1 MNNNDIIK
9 FKISIIGNSGVGKTC
24 IIKKFLNSDKFDLR
38 KEIPSP
44 TIGFN
49 PYVHYTTLDG
59 QKLVIEFVDTIGT
72 EQFKSI
78 AKSSL
83 RGSHGL
89 LIVFDLTNEESFDNI
104 IYWVNQAKEV
114 VDIKIVDVTMIGN
127 KCDLERKVS
136 KERIENFK
144 RKNNLNI
151 KFSYFETSALTGE
164 GISECMLN
172 VIDNINKLYEKY
184 KNNINFKQKNIQLNN
199 EKNNENKSGC
209 PC

>member
-1 MNNNDIIK
+1 M
-9 FKISIIGNSGVGKTC
+9 
-24 IIKKFLNSDKFDLR
+24 
-38 KEIPSP
+38 
-44 TIGFN
+44 
-49 PYVHYTTLDG
+49 
-59 QKLVIEFVDTIGT
+59 
-72 EQFKSI
+72 
-78 AKSSL
+78 

-89 LIVFDLTNEESFDNI
+89 LIVFDLTDEESFDNI